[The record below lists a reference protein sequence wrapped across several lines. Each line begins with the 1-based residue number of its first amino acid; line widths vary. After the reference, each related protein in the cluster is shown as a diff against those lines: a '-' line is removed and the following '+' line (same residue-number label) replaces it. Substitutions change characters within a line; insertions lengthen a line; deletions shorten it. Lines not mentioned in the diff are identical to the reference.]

1 VAALTDSASVST
13 VPTFATGGVAITGEA
28 RSAVAAGTTRAHES
42 ATRTTGSAIATGC
55 VAARGT
61 DPVTATSSRPAVT
74 HEKATGATVPAVGA
88 LGRGAVAGA
97 ETCARATRAT
107 VAQEAGVAA
116 IPTLAVETVAAVAAV
131 AHQQA
136 AAAAVL
142 TRAAVGAVA
151 DQQAAVLARFVA
163 VADEHRERGTED
175 ADRIDGRPGSC
186 DERSR
191 SVADDGRRRMAED
204 P

>member
-1 VAALTDSASVST
+1 MAALTDSASVSA

-28 RSAVAAGTTRAHES
+28 RSAVAAGTTRAHQS

-61 DPVTATSSRPAVT
+61 DPVTAASSGPAVT

-116 IPTLAVETVAAVAAV
+116 IPTLAVETVAAV